1 MPTTDE
7 EKIYQIAL
15 SIIPQIGVIHARRLM
30 SYLGTARDIFKST
43 RSQLLKIPRIGP
55 VLSAAIHQAG
65 LVSQA
70 ESIWLDCQREHT
82 KILFYTDLEFP
93 NRLKQIYDSPIVL
106 YWKGNHDLNTE
117 KILAVVGTRKAT
129 EYGKR
134 VTSDLVKDSIGQG
147 ITFVSG
153 LAYGI
158 DIALHLACL
167 KAKINTVAVLAGG
180 FNWIYPNSHQKYVD
194 EIIEIGGIL
203 SEYPVR
209 QKPDARF
216 FPLRNRIIAGMSDAT
231 LVVEAAERGGALIT
245 ADYANNYNREVFAV
259 PGNLDKLFSEGCN
272 LLIQKHKAN
281 IYTDWNHLC
290 AQLNWRL
297 SGDIIHRNKNL
308 QWNRYTAEESEVLSL
323 IHKKGEIPLDEIA
336 WQLQKNMGQLATI
349 LLNLEFQGILKALP
363 GHRYVIK

>member
-1 MPTTDE
+1 MPSTDE
-7 EKIYQIAL
+7 EKIFQIAL
-15 SIIPQIGVIHARRLM
+15 SIIPKIGVINARRLM
-30 SYLGTARDIFKST
+30 TYMGSAKNIFKWPK
-43 RSQLLKIPRIGP
+43 SQLLKIPHIGP
-55 VLSAAIHQAG
+55 VLSMAIHQAG
-65 LVSQA
+65 LINQA
-70 ESIWLDCQREHT
+70 ESIWLDCQRAQT
-82 KILFYTDLEFP
+82 KILFYTDDEYP
-93 NRLKQIYDSPIVL
+93 NRLKQIFDSPIIL
-106 YWKGNHDLNTE
+106 YWKGSQDLNAE

-129 EYGKR
+129 DYGKK
-134 VTSDLVKDSIGQG
+134 VTSALVQDSIGQG

-167 KAKINTVAVLAGG
+167 KAKISTVAVLAGG
-180 FNWIYPNSHQKYVD
+180 FNWIYPNSHQRYVD
-194 EIIEIGGIL
+194 EIIQSGGIL
-203 SEYPVR
+203 SEYPQR

-272 LLIQKHKAN
+272 FLIQKHKAN
-281 IYTDWNHLC
+281 IYTDWNNLC
-290 AQLNWRL
+290 THLNWAE
-297 SGDIIHRNKNL
+297 SKDIIQRNKNL

-323 IHKKGEIPLDEIA
+323 INKKGEIPLDEIA
-336 WQLQKNMGQLATI
+336 WQLQKNIGQLAAI
-349 LLNLEFQGILKALP
+349 LLNLEFQGVLKALP